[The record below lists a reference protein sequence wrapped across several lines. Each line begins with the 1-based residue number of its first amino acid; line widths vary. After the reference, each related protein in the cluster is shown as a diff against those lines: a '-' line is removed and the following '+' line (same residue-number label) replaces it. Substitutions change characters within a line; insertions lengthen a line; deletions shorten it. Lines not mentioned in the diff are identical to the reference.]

1 MKDYSQDLT
10 QGNVTKQLIKF
21 AFPFILSNFIQAL
34 YSVTDML
41 IMGWVEG
48 SAGISAVG
56 MGAQVTM
63 IITNGIMGI
72 TVGATVLI
80 AQYMGAKRHQDV
92 SETVST
98 AITFSAIAGLGIAAV
113 MLLLN
118 GPLLRLINAPEE
130 SFAMAKSYTDVSMAG
145 VVFIFLFNG
154 ISAVMRGMGD
164 SKRPVYFVAITAVI
178 NAILCTLFVAV
189 FRMGA
194 AGSALATAL
203 SQMLSV
209 VIACVYL
216 RRNGFVFDFR
226 FKSYRIFKDK
236 LRSMIRIGLPNSI
249 QQILVSASFLLLMG
263 VINVFG
269 IHASAAANVVSKIS
283 LFAVMPT
290 LAISSAVAS
299 MAGQNI
305 GAGLYERA
313 YDTMKHGVRMAVAIS
328 IVLTLIAELFPAQL
342 ISLFTSDPEDIRV
355 GVEYFRFYCM
365 DWFFISFTITLNGLI
380 IGAGHTL
387 FTMLNSLLSSVLLRV
402 PLAYL
407 FGIMMGEGVPGIGFA
422 NGVSPILPMCIA
434 IWYIRANRWK
444 SEKGKRIIIVE

>member
-1 MKDYSQDLT
+1 MDNYCQDLT

-21 AFPFILSNFIQAL
+21 ALPFILSNFIQAL

-41 IMGWVEG
+41 IMGWVQG

-56 MGAQVTM
+56 MGAQVTL
-63 IITNGIMGI
+63 IITNGIVGI
-72 TVGATVLI
+72 TVGGTVLI
-80 AQYMGAKRHQDV
+80 AQYMGAKRHRDI

-98 AITFSAIAGLGIAAV
+98 VITFSIIAGLGVTAV
-113 MLLLN
+113 MLLIN

-130 SFAMAKSYTDVSMAG
+130 SFAMAKSYTDICMAG
-145 VVFIFLFNG
+145 AVFIFLFNG

-164 SKRPVYFVAITAVI
+164 SKRPVYFVAISAVI
-178 NAILCTLFVAV
+178 NAILCSLFVAV

-194 AGSALATAL
+194 AGSALATVIA
-203 SQMLSV
+203 QMLSV

-226 FKSYRIFKDK
+226 FKSFRIFQDK
-236 LRSMIRIGLPNSI
+236 LKDMIRIGLPNSI
-249 QQILVSASFLLLMG
+249 QQILISASFLLLMG

-283 LFAVMPT
+283 MFAVMPT

-305 GAGLYERA
+305 GAGLYDRA
-313 YDTMKHGVRMAVAIS
+313 YETMKHGVRMAVAIS
-328 IVLTLIAELFPAQL
+328 IILTLAVEFFPAQL
-342 ISLFTSDPEDIRV
+342 ISIFTNDPEDIRV

-365 DWFFISFTITLNGLI
+365 DWFFVAFSITMNGLI

-407 FGIMMGEGVPGIGFA
+407 FGIVMGKGMQGIAFA
-422 NGVSPILPMCIA
+422 NGISPILPLCIA
-434 IWYIRANRWK
+434 FWYIRANRWK
-444 SEKGKRIIIVE
+444 SEKGKRIIIVD

>member
-1 MKDYSQDLT
+1 MKDYCQDLT

-21 AFPFILSNFIQAL
+21 ALPFILSNFIQAL
-34 YSVTDML
+34 YSITDML
-41 IMGWVEG
+41 IMGWVQG

-56 MGAQVTM
+56 MGAQVAL
-63 IITNGIMGI
+63 IVTNGIIGL
-72 TVGATVLI
+72 TVGGTVLI
-80 AQYMGAKRHQDV
+80 AQYMGAKRREDV

-98 AITFSAIAGLGIAAV
+98 VITFSLFAGLCVTAV

-130 SFAMAKSYTDVSMAG
+130 SFAMAKSYTDVCMGGA
-145 VVFIFLFNG
+145 VFIFLYNG

-164 SKRPVYFVAITAVI
+164 SKRPVYFVAIAAVI
-178 NAILCTLFVAV
+178 NAILCALFVAV
-189 FRMGA
+189 FDMGA
-194 AGSALATAL
+194 AGSALATVIA
-203 SQMLSV
+203 QMLSV

-216 RRNGFVFDFR
+216 GRNGFVFDFKL
-226 FKSYRIFKDK
+226 KSFRLFSDK
-236 LRSMIRIGLPNSI
+236 LRGMIRIGLPNAV
-249 QQILVSASFLLLMG
+249 QQMLVSVSFLLLLG

-269 IHASAAANVVSKIS
+269 IHASAAANVASKIS
-283 LFAVMPT
+283 AFAIMPT
-290 LAISSAVAS
+290 LAISSAIAS

-313 YDTMKHGVRMAVAIS
+313 YDTMKHGVRMAVIIAIA
-328 IVLTLIAELFPAQL
+328 VTLLAELFPAQL
-342 ISLFTSDPEDIRV
+342 ISIFTSDPEDIRV

-365 DWFFISFTITLNGLI
+365 DWLFVAFLINMNGLV

-407 FGIMMGEGVPGIGFA
+407 FGIAMGKGISGIGLA
-422 NGVSPILPMCIA
+422 NGISPILPLCIA
-434 IWYIRANRWK
+434 FWYIRTNRWK